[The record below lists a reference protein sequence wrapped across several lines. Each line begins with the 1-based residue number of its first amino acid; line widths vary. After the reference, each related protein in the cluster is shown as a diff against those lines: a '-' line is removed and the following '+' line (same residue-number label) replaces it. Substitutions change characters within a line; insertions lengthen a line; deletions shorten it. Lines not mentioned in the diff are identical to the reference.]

1 MRIAVVGS
9 SGSGKSTLA
18 KRLSAVLN
26 LPAIELDAINWRPGW
41 KALSTDDPAA
51 FKAEVTATI
60 SADDWITDGNYSLV
74 LPVILA
80 RATHVVWL
88 DYERPIIMWRVITRS
103 FQRAWT
109 KREVWPGTGNRETF
123 AQWRDPDHPVLWA
136 WRTFHRRRARHE
148 EAFANPRL
156 AHLAVARLRHPREA
170 EPLVQRLGREIVGG

>member
-1 MRIAVVGS
+1 MRIAVIGS

-18 KRLSAVLN
+18 KRLGVTLN

-41 KALSTDDPAA
+41 KALSTDDPQA
-51 FKAEVTATI
+51 FKNEVTAAI
-60 SADDWITDGNYSLV
+60 AVEAWVTDGNYSAV
-74 LPVILA
+74 LPAILA

-103 FQRAWT
+103 FRRAWT
-109 KREVWPGTGNRETF
+109 REEIWAGSGNRETF

-136 WRTFHRRRARHE
+136 WRTFHRRRARYE

-156 AHLAVARLRHPREA
+156 AHLAVMRLRHPREA
-170 EPLVQRLGREIVGG
+170 EPLVQRLGREAVPG

>member
-103 FQRAWT
+103 FQR
-109 KREVWPGTGNRETF
+109 
-123 AQWRDPDHPVLWA
+123 
-136 WRTFHRRRARHE
+136 
-148 EAFANPRL
+148 
-156 AHLAVARLRHPREA
+156 
-170 EPLVQRLGREIVGG
+170 